1 MIQLTRLNGKK
12 LVVNAELI
20 EFVESTPD
28 TILTLNTGHKV
39 LVRESVDEVID
50 NVIDYK
56 RRIYAGPA
64 KGSGE

>member
-1 MIQLTRLNGKK
+1 MIQLTRLNGKM
-12 LVVNAELI
+12 LAVNAELI

-50 NVIDYK
+50 KVIDYK
-56 RRIYAGPA
+56 RRISAGP
-64 KGSGE
+64 KMGSEG

>member
-1 MIQLTRLNGKK
+1 MIQLTRLNDKI

-39 LVRESVDEVID
+39 LVRESVDEVIEK
-50 NVIDYK
+50 VIDYK
-56 RRIYAGPA
+56 RRIYAGPI
-64 KGSGE
+64 KGSEE